1 MRIHW
6 VANLLITIACCLVGK
21 VAVAQ
26 RTAVE
31 PLAPVVARPV
41 LPTSNLGVPVQ
52 TGSTGAQR
60 QPATPTTPT
69 QSVQRAWPQPV
80 WLLNSRFIVSDIS
93 NIGPLDI
100 AKLDIYKEPNRLTPM
115 KWRSLTE
122 HGIVSITLKPG
133 VKLHFKTKSL
143 AAIRRQLR
151 LSGLVS
157 FKLNGM
163 RLEDESLRIAKDA
176 IAGLDVSPSDIETIV
191 NIRLVP
197 PKPAPLLPPGP
208 PGSIR
213 IRGVAGM

>member
-1 MRIHW
+1 M
-6 VANLLITIACCLVGK
+6 
-21 VAVAQ
+21 
-26 RTAVE
+26 
-31 PLAPVVARPV
+31 
-41 LPTSNLGVPVQ
+41 
-52 TGSTGAQR
+52 
-60 QPATPTTPT
+60 
-69 QSVQRAWPQPV
+69 
-80 WLLNSRFIVSDIS
+80 
-93 NIGPLDI
+93 DI

-143 AAIRRQLR
+143 AAIRRQLK

-163 RLEDESLRIAKDA
+163 LDDESLRIAKDA
-176 IAGLDVSPSDIETIV
+176 IASLDVLHDDIETIV

-197 PKPAPLLPPGP
+197 PKPAPPLP

-213 IRGVAGM
+213 SRGVAGM